1 MSTTG
6 DSDTIAQTDD
16 TETTSTTSTN
26 RRQPYGQG
34 FLDTISSGWAE
45 RPETLPPQR
54 EQAGFAAAR
63 RDAVSAAF
71 PGKRLVVPAG
81 DAKQRSNDT
90 DYAFR
95 AHSAF
100 SHLTGWASDSEPGST
115 LVFEPRPEGGH
126 DVTLY
131 FRERADRTTAEFYSD
146 ASIGEF
152 WIGPASRTRRRRRR
166 PRPRDRPHRHTHETS
181 DDDVVVDEDADLT
194 RFVSELRLVKDD
206 YEIAQ
211 MREAVAA
218 TARGFDDIVAN
229 LPAVI
234 EHPRGERI
242 VEGVFH
248 QRARSDGNTVGY
260 DTIAASGPH
269 ACYLHWTRNDG
280 AVIAGD
286 LILVDAGVEADSLY
300 TADITRTI
308 PVSGRFTDIQR
319 RVYET
324 VREAADAAFAAA
336 KPGVKFRSLHEA
348 AMQVIATR
356 VAEWGLLPVTAEEA
370 LDADKG
376 GHHRRYMVH
385 GTSHHLGIDVH
396 DCAQARREMYY
407 DGLLE
412 PGMVFTIEPG
422 LYFQI
427 DDVTVPE
434 EYRGI
439 GVRIEDDILMTED
452 GAGEPLRRH
461 PSHGRRGRSLGR
473 AAERL
478 TRVAYTSPLAF
489 TTRPTLTGT
498 FGMTAS
504 THWLATASAQAVLE
518 RGGNA
523 FDAAVAGAFVLHVVE
538 PHLNGPGGD
547 LVGIFATAESPQP
560 TVLMGQGPA
569 PAGATIEAYRAE
581 GLDLVPGAG
590 GLAAAVPGA
599 VDAWLLLLRDHGTW
613 ELADVL
619 AYAIGYA
626 RDGHALVPA
635 AAATIA
641 RVAQLFADDWTTSGD
656 LWMPEGAPPA
666 PGTVVRNP
674 AYAAVLDGLV
684 HASCTVRDDGPVGR
698 AARIDAARHEWKTG
712 QVAHEAAAFLAA
724 PHRHSDG
731 GVHAGVITRR
741 RLRRV
746 RRRLRACGHA

>member
-6 DSDTIAQTDD
+6 DSDTIAQTD
-16 TETTSTTSTN
+16 TEKTPTTSTN

-34 FLDTISSGWAE
+34 FLDTISTGWAE
-45 RPETLPPQR
+45 RPGTLPPRR
-54 EQAGFAAAR
+54 EQAGFTAAR

-81 DAKQRSNDT
+81 EAKQRSNDT
-90 DYAFR
+90 DYPFR

-115 LVFEPRPEGGH
+115 LVFEPRPDGGH
-126 DVTLY
+126 DVTLF

-152 WIGPASRTRRRRRR
+152 WIGPRPALEGVAADLGLATAHIDSFTRT
-166 PRPRDRPHRHTHETS
+166 DE
-181 DDDVVVDEDADLT
+181 DVVVGEDADLT
-194 RFVSELRLVKDD
+194 RFVSEMRLVKDD

-229 LPAVI
+229 LPAII

-260 DTIAASGPH
+260 DTIAASGHH

-280 AVIAGD
+280 AVVPGD

-308 PVSGRFTDIQR
+308 PASGRFTDIQR

-324 VREAADAAFAAA
+324 VLEAADAAFAAA
-336 KPGVKFRSLHEA
+336 RPGVKFRSLHEA

-439 GVRIEDDILMTED
+439 GVRIEDDVLMTE
-452 GAGEPLRRH
+452 G
-461 PSHGRRGRSLGR
+461 
-473 AAERL
+473 
-478 TRVAYTSPLAF
+478 
-489 TTRPTLTGT
+489 
-498 FGMTAS
+498 
-504 THWLATASAQAVLE
+504 
-518 RGGNA
+518 
-523 FDAAVAGAFVLHVVE
+523 
-538 PHLNGPGGD
+538 
-547 LVGIFATAESPQP
+547 
-560 TVLMGQGPA
+560 
-569 PAGATIEAYRAE
+569 
-581 GLDLVPGAG
+581 
-590 GLAAAVPGA
+590 
-599 VDAWLLLLRDHGTW
+599 
-613 ELADVL
+613 
-619 AYAIGYA
+619 
-626 RDGHALVPA
+626 
-635 AAATIA
+635 
-641 RVAQLFADDWTTSGD
+641 
-656 LWMPEGAPPA
+656 
-666 PGTVVRNP
+666 
-674 AYAAVLDGLV
+674 
-684 HASCTVRDDGPVGR
+684 GPVNLSADIPR
-698 AARIDAARHEWKTG
+698 TADE
-712 QVAHEAAAFLAA
+712 VEAW
-724 PHRHSDG
+724 
-731 GVHAGVITRR
+731 VQ
-741 RLRRV
+741 RLN
-746 RRRLRACGHA
+746 A